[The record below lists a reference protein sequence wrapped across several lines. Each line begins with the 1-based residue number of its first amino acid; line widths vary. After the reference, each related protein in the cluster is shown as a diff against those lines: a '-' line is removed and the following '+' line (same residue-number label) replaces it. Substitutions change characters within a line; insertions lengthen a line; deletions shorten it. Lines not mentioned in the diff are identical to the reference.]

1 MNAVNTM
8 TLPRRKAALPASAS
22 IPTGIVGLDEILG
35 GGLPPQSNIL
45 LYGDPLSGK
54 KPLGMQ
60 YVYEGLRMQ
69 IPGIFV
75 LTDFSYLDWKSK
87 MAHSGWDLE
96 PFERTGMVQFIDCYS
111 RQFDPSLA
119 DSGVVSYADSPAA
132 LSSISL
138 QLARVQD
145 QLVQSFDN
153 HRLLFHSIS
162 SLLKETDSST
172 FFRFLQFMVGKFRR
186 EGATAMYTVEKGMH
200 DEKDIKMIEHFMD
213 GVIEFEDGKITARG
227 LLGCRHGW
235 QSYTVSEKGVEI
247 RN

>member
-1 MNAVNTM
+1 MNAQDT
-8 TLPRRKAALPASAS
+8 PSPARRKDALPDPAP
-22 IPTGIVGLDEILG
+22 IPTGISGLDRMLG
-35 GGLPPQSNIL
+35 GGLPPQTNIL
-45 LYGDPLSGK
+45 LYGDPLCGK

-60 YVYEGLRMQ
+60 YVYEGLKMQ

-75 LTDFSYLDWKSK
+75 LTDFSHLDWKSK
-87 MAHSGWDLE
+87 MAHSGWDLG
-96 PFERTGMVQFIDCYS
+96 PFEDTGMVQFIDCYS

-119 DSGVVSYADSPAA
+119 DGGVVSYADSPAA

-138 QLARVQD
+138 QLGRVQD
-145 QLVQSFDN
+145 QLMQSFDN

-200 DEKDIKMIEHFMD
+200 DEKEIKMIEHFMD
-213 GVIEFEDGKITARG
+213 GVIEFQDNKIMARG
-227 LLGCRHGW
+227 LPGCTHGW
-235 QSYTVSEKGVEI
+235 QNYNVGEKGVEI
-247 RN
+247 RS